1 VQLNLLPTI
10 QQAIGNLL
18 TVYEPEFLRFGYSL
32 FLSFATILIVWQG
45 VKMMFSHDSLGDSM
59 FDFAKLL
66 MLISFGYAF
75 IAFYEAP
82 IPGIGVSF
90 SNLITDQTGYFQ
102 SVLEARAFDNI
113 YRHFD
118 ELSDHFLQPDAWS
131 ILANLIYWAM
141 LLLIAL
147 AKGLSL
153 AVIAFGLIASAVCG
167 LLGPIFVPFFIV
179 PKLEWLF
186 WGWLKSFIQYS
197 FVPVVAIAFL
207 MIFEQFVFRYVTTL
221 PPTITSAEYGVYGL
235 QAVAVVVTFCIGIAL
250 VPSLTSS
257 IFSGQGKMRWR
268 RASTGMA
275 SRSARR
281 RDGGQSDTSS
291 EPDARCVRLPTIREQ
306 LNKLRAKSGLPPLPA
321 ESPFGMRHT
330 RADTN

>member
-1 VQLNLLPTI
+1 MQLNLLPTI
-10 QQAIGNLL
+10 QQAIANLL

-45 VKMMFSHDSLGDSM
+45 VKMMFSHDNLGDSM

-235 QAVAVVVTFCIGIAL
+235 QAVAVVVAFCIGIAL

-257 IFSGQGKMRWR
+257 IFSGQG
-268 RASTGMA
+268 
-275 SRSARR
+275 
-281 RDGGQSDTSS
+281 GQSILSS
-291 EPDARCVRLPTIREQ
+291 VPRLIR
-306 LNKLRAKSGLPPLPA
+306 
-321 ESPFGMRHT
+321 MR
-330 RADTN
+330 

>member
-1 VQLNLLPTI
+1 MELNLLPTI
-10 QQAIGNLL
+10 QQAISSLLL
-18 TVYEPEFLRFGYSL
+18 TYEPEFLRFGHRL
-32 FLSFATILIVWQG
+32 FLSLATIILAWHGIQ
-45 VKMMFSHDSLGDSM
+45 MMFAREGLSDSM

-66 MLISFGYAF
+66 LVVALGYSF

-82 IPGIGVSF
+82 LPGIGVSF
-90 SNLITDQTGYFQ
+90 SNLITDQTAYFQ

-118 ELSDHFLQPDAWS
+118 DLSEHFLQPDAWS

-186 WGWLKSFIQYS
+186 WGWLKAFIQYS

-207 MIFEQFVFRYVTTL
+207 MIFEQFVYRYVTTL

-257 IFSGQGKMRWR
+257 IFSGQG
-268 RASTGMA
+268 
-275 SRSARR
+275 
-281 RDGGQSDTSS
+281 GQSILSS
-291 EPDARCVRLPTIREQ
+291 VPRLIR
-306 LNKLRAKSGLPPLPA
+306 
-321 ESPFGMRHT
+321 MR
-330 RADTN
+330 